1 MIKKIRE
8 YLDKVH
14 AGMRLAHYPQCDHL
28 NLAIGYL
35 LEKPEE
41 NRLAIEEICWAILKA
56 DGYFFK
62 HIADKL
68 EQNGFGD
75 FAEEAKIND

>member
-8 YLDKVH
+8 YLNKVH
-14 AGMRLAHYPQCDHL
+14 TGMRLAYYPQCDHL
-28 NLAIGYL
+28 NLAIEYL

-41 NRLAIEEICWAILKA
+41 NRLAIEEICYAILKA
-56 DGYFFK
+56 NGYFFK

-68 EQNGFGD
+68 EQND
-75 FAEEAKIND
+75 FENFVEVAKIYD

>member
-1 MIKKIRE
+1 MDIR
-8 YLDKVH
+8 
-14 AGMRLAHYPQCDHL
+14 P
-28 NLAIGYL
+28 
-35 LEKPEE
+35 
-41 NRLAIEEICWAILKA
+41 ICWAILKA

-75 FAEEAKIND
+75 FVDEAKIND

>member
-8 YLDKVH
+8 WLDKVH
-14 AGMRLAHYPQCDHL
+14 MGMRFARYPQCDHL
-28 NLAIGYL
+28 NRAIGYL

-41 NRLAIEEICWAILKA
+41 NRLAIEEICYAILKA

-62 HIADKL
+62 HIVDKL
-68 EQNGFGD
+68 EQNDFGD
-75 FAEEAKIND
+75 FVEAAKIDG

>member
-14 AGMRLAHYPQCDHL
+14 MGMRLAHYPQCDHL
-28 NLAIGYL
+28 NLAI
-35 LEKPEE
+35 
-41 NRLAIEEICWAILKA
+41 EEICYAILKA

-75 FAEEAKIND
+75 FAEEAKTND